1 VSQDLLYKVAYDEAV
16 RALSEQQAVIESF
29 RSRAGLLFSA
39 AAITTSFLG
48 GQALDR
54 GNLNSASWLA
64 LFCFVVVATAC
75 LAVLWPRRWEG
86 GVSPRDVIETYVEA
100 EEIAPIEE
108 LHRDL
113 SIHMHNSYL
122 ENRERLKQLSVF
134 LQVASGLLTLEVL
147 SWVLAVAT
155 TL

>member
-1 VSQDLLYKVAYDEAV
+1 M
-16 RALSEQQAVIESF
+16 
-29 RSRAGLLFSA
+29 
-39 AAITTSFLG
+39 
-48 GQALDR
+48 
-54 GNLNSASWLA
+54 ASWFA
-64 LFCFVVVATAC
+64 LFCFVAVATAS
-75 LAVLWPRRWEG
+75 LVVLWPRRWEG

-100 EEIAPIEE
+100 EEVAPIEE

-122 ENRERLKQLSVF
+122 ANQEALKQLAVF

-147 SWVLAVAT
+147 SWVIAVAV